1 MKGLQGGV
9 YMIIQIPE
17 IFYKS
22 IGRNRYA
29 EVRNGILEVHGFW
42 SFKKLMV
49 DITYEL
55 KGKNRCYYCKKLV
68 DESEITIDHLF
79 PEAYG
84 GISVTNNLVPAC
96 KLCNNTKADMNKQE
110 YEEWSNMEDKIHKK
124 IFREKNSMRKMNK
137 KFSSDVDGTYD
148 LPQDWIKYERLENIR
163 SLEQSKTKT
172 GKTYEKTYD
181 FVRKYQKLP
190 VVLVV
195 SNNYVLLDGRIAYEV
210 AEELGLEMVPIV
222 LLENVL
228 AFIE

>member
-1 MKGLQGGV
+1 
-9 YMIIQIPE
+9 MIIQIPE

-55 KGKNRCYYCKKLV
+55 KGKNICYYCKKLV

-137 KFSSDVDGTYD
+137 KFSADIDGTYD
-148 LPQDWIKYERLENIR
+148 IPQDWIKYERLENIR